1 MTPTTYG
8 RDFAYCLKSHGGV
21 RGFNASLWR
30 FLLRCTLFCHG
41 VATFLTSVSS
51 YEGGCGFEEYYNFLY
66 IYRKFVAMVKS
77 ILQAN
82 TIELHYW
89 MDDNSH
95 IIDANIQNKCER
107 ELLDILDSIAG
118 QWGLSV
124 TIETMPLANG
134 GVIRWFRLKAKSF
147 KRALNGKEKTIYIAI
162 VTTLAT
168 TIIATPIT
176 TTIESIVQQTI
187 ENIFADEEVKQMQ
200 KENLRLDIELKQEM
214 LRQIQQQDKIEKT
227 SNPQPPS

>member
-1 MTPTTYG
+1 
-8 RDFAYCLKSHGGV
+8 
-21 RGFNASLWR
+21 
-30 FLLRCTLFCHG
+30 
-41 VATFLTSVSS
+41 
-51 YEGGCGFEEYYNFLY
+51 
-66 IYRKFVAMVKS
+66 MVKS

-214 LRQIQQQDKIEKT
+214 LRQIQQQDKIEKKR
-227 SNPQPPS
+227 SNFLEFNL

>member
-1 MTPTTYG
+1 
-8 RDFAYCLKSHGGV
+8 
-21 RGFNASLWR
+21 
-30 FLLRCTLFCHG
+30 
-41 VATFLTSVSS
+41 
-51 YEGGCGFEEYYNFLY
+51 
-66 IYRKFVAMVKS
+66 MVKS

-147 KRALNGKEKTIYIAI
+147 KRALNRERKNYIYCHRNNFGNNNNCH
-162 VTTLAT
+162 
-168 TIIATPIT
+168 
-176 TTIESIVQQTI
+176 SD
-187 ENIFADEEVKQMQ
+187 N
-200 KENLRLDIELKQEM
+200 NYH
-214 LRQIQQQDKIEKT
+214 
-227 SNPQPPS
+227 

>member
-1 MTPTTYG
+1 
-8 RDFAYCLKSHGGV
+8 
-21 RGFNASLWR
+21 
-30 FLLRCTLFCHG
+30 
-41 VATFLTSVSS
+41 
-51 YEGGCGFEEYYNFLY
+51 
-66 IYRKFVAMVKS
+66 MVKS
-77 ILQAN
+77 IFQAN

-147 KRALNGKEKTIYIAI
+147 KRALNYIYCHRNNFGNNNNCH
-162 VTTLAT
+162 
-168 TIIATPIT
+168 
-176 TTIESIVQQTI
+176 SD
-187 ENIFADEEVKQMQ
+187 N
-200 KENLRLDIELKQEM
+200 NYH
-214 LRQIQQQDKIEKT
+214 
-227 SNPQPPS
+227 